1 MRFGKTF
8 ASYKLAKE
16 MGWKKILVLT
26 FKPAV
31 QGAWSDDLK
40 SHVDFEG
47 WQFISPDGDLAYED
61 ADKKRPIVCFGSF
74 QDYLGKNKSTGGIK
88 TKNEWVHATHWDC
101 VVLDEYHYGAWRESA
116 RELFNAED
124 GKELYIQFCSHC
136 HGEKGDGNG
145 ILMQREKI
153 LGVPG
158 YGSDRLPDIT
168 PGSAYHV
175 IMHGKNNMGSHAS
188 QLSYDERWKI
198 IKYVFQLRAEQN
210 GGAPAAPAADTTAT
224 AAL

>member
-1 MRFGKTF
+1 MTLNRISATLAAASLIAFTAACNWDKTTPGYVYMDDMYRSPSLEAYQPATQF
-8 ASYKLAKE
+8 ADGLSAR
-16 MGWKKILVLT
+16 
-26 FKPAV
+26 KPVAGTV
-31 QGAWSDDLK
+31 SRGEVPYGLPNTN
-40 SHVDFEG
+40 E
-47 WQFISPDGDLAYED
+47 AYELS
-61 ADKKRPIVCFGSF
+61 KRNSEVPAYFS
-74 QDYLGKNKSTGGIK
+74 
-88 TKNEWVHATHWDC
+88 
-101 VVLDEYHYGAWRESA
+101 
-116 RELFNAED
+116 ELNAED
-124 GKELYIQFCSHC
+124 GKVLYGQFCSHC

-210 GGAPAAPAADTTAT
+210 GGGAAAPAADTTAT